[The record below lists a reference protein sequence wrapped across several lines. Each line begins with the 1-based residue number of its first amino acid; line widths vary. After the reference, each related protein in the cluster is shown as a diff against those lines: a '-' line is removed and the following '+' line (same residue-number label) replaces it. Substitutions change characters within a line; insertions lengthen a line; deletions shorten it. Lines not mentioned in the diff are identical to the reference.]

1 MSQPQKFRVRT
12 VEFAKQEKKEKS
24 RFRDG
29 EKEYR
34 GRSMTEKEEGKRKK
48 NGIIIVLDRRVSDDT

>member
-1 MSQPQKFRVRT
+1 M
-12 VEFAKQEKKEKS
+12 EFAKQEKKEKS